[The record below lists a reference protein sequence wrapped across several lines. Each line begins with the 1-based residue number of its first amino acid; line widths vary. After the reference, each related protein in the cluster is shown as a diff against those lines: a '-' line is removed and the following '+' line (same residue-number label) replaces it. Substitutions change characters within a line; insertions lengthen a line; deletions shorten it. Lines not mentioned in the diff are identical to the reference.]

1 MNTLD
6 RFCRPLVTFDVANPE
21 HRQHY
26 YTFAQYRTWGRCP
39 VRFEVPEDTGLD
51 LVSMIQRQLLEYY
64 RVQDTELAKLVDK

>member
-6 RFCRPLVTFDVANPE
+6 RFCRPLVTFDVTNPE

-26 YTFAQYRTWGRCP
+26 HTFAKHRTWGRCP

-51 LVSMIQRQLLEYY
+51 LVSMIQRQLLDYY
-64 RVQDTELAKLVDK
+64 MSQDKQLLKLAA